1 MADKGDIAA
10 RSKSS
15 AMLSV
20 AASEMS
26 GYAGYD
32 KATRK
37 LLISAERKMA
47 LRVLVSGAAILN
59 ALHEQA
65 CWLHE

>member
-1 MADKGDIAA
+1 MADKADIVA

-26 GYAGYD
+26 GYTGYD
-32 KATRK
+32 KSTRK

-47 LRVLVSGAAILN
+47 LRVLVSDTSRWMLFT
-59 ALHEQA
+59 
-65 CWLHE
+65 CS